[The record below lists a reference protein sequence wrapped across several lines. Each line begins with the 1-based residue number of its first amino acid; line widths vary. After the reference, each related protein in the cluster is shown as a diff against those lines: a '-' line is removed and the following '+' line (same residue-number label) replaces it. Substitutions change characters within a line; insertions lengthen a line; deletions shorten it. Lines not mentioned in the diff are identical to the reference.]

1 MNISL
6 NYKIGG
12 RVEGTDYT
20 TESLIRKSMEDELE
34 NLKLQRKKIK
44 RKNSE
49 KNVNRLKQ
57 VKFQHK

>member
-6 NYKIGG
+6 KYKIGG
-12 RVEGTDYT
+12 RVEGTDCT

-44 RKNSE
+44 RKNCE
-49 KNVNRLKQ
+49 KNVNNLKR
-57 VKFQHK
+57 VKF